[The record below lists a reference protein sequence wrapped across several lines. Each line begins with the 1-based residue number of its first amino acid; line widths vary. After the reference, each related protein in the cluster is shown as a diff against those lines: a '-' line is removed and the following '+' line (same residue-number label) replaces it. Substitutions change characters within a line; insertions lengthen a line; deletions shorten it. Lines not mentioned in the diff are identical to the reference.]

1 MDQYLPANAIVDK
14 FIAKTKFYQKTF
26 ISSKLKNEFTDKIKK
41 ITWKYKLAEDTLGI
55 SKTENVTEIQIFEIE
70 LKEQLIPK
78 TVLKVIDKAI
88 PYPILYRFLFK
99 DNVAFGITLKG
110 AILKNIA
117 GTEKLNQGYYFS
129 EWNEVLEFDF
139 TSTDLEKIYQKL
151 IKLFIR
157 DEVKSDKNFE
167 AVIKT
172 DNQIK
177 SLEKEITLLS
187 NKVFKEK
194 QFNKKVELNKSL
206 LDKKQQ
212 LKSLIKN

>member
-26 ISSKLKNEFTDKIKK
+26 ISSKLKNEFTDKIQK
-41 ITWKYKLAEDTLGI
+41 ITWKYKLSEDTLGI
-55 SKTENVTEIQIFEIE
+55 NKTENVTEIQIFEIE
-70 LKEQLIPK
+70 LKEQRIPK

-110 AILKNIA
+110 TILKNIA
-117 GTEKLNQGYYFS
+117 GTENLNQGYYFS
-129 EWNEVLEFDF
+129 EWNEALEFDF
-139 TSTDLEKIYQKL
+139 TSTDLEKVYQKL

-172 DNQIK
+172 DSQIK

-187 NKVFKEK
+187 NKISKEK